1 MTGSETALMA
11 HTPFLCV
18 VPQRHSTDCS
28 CACLAMLLGV
38 SYEDALLALRAPHVV
53 TRGVM
58 VRQVLAA
65 ARRLG
70 HPLRFCRTFDL
81 DSDTGILGV
90 KSPQWPTEHLVVLK
104 DGLIVDTDATIWDVD
119 VFLSA
124 YDAKPTSLLTL

>member
-1 MTGSETALMA
+1 MA
-11 HTPFLCV
+11 HTPFLQV
-18 VPQRHSTDCS
+18 VMQRHQTDCS

-38 SYEDALLALRAPHVV
+38 SYEEALLALRTPHVV

-70 HPLRFCRTFDL
+70 QPLRFCRTFDL
-81 DSDTGILGV
+81 DTDTGILGV
-90 KSPQWPTEHLVVLK
+90 RSAKWPQEHLVILRE
-104 DGLIVDTDATIWDVD
+104 GSIVDTDATLWEAD

-124 YDAKPTSLLTL
+124 YDAKAISLLTL